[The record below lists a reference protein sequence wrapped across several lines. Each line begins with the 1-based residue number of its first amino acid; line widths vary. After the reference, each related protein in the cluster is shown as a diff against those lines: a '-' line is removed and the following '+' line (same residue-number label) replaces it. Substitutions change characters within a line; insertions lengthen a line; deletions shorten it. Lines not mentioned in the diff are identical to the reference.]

1 MDFDLVME
9 LAADQKIR
17 VLFVDDEENILR
29 ALRRML
35 HGIRSPWNVQ
45 FLESGEKALAYLEKS
60 PVDVVVTDMRM
71 PGMNGAEL
79 LEKVSR
85 DYPETIRII
94 LSGFSDTTLVSRSIG
109 TSHQFFDKPCDAEG
123 LIASIS
129 KSLNLRTLISNH
141 GLHAFLSSLSRLP
154 SSLSTYKKL
163 NAEIAKE
170 NAATASIANIIQSD
184 VAFVAKVLKLVN
196 SAYFGL
202 PNHVASCHQA
212 IQLLGLDT
220 IRSIVATSAFFYEFE
235 ESPETAL
242 TINRLGQRSMEI
254 SVLAGEIMS
263 IEGGSAAQQSH
274 ASSAG
279 LLLHIGSLLLLANL
293 PELYRSACAICDD
306 DGASI
311 VDAEWTAFKTNHAE
325 LGAYLLAL
333 WGFPDQIIE
342 SVLFHHKP
350 SNHQADAFGPI
361 TAVHVAQALVKIPPD
376 EPEADKIIFGNLD
389 MDHLAAVNKT
399 DRISVWW
406 KLYFQLSERRIR
418 P

>member
-1 MDFDLVME
+1 ME
-9 LAADQKIR
+9 LAADQKLR

-29 ALRRML
+29 ALRRKL
-35 HGIRSPWNVQ
+35 HGLRSQWDIQ
-45 FLESGEKALAYLEKS
+45 FLDSGEKALAYLEKS
-60 PVDVVVTDMRM
+60 PADVIVTDMRM

-85 DYPETIRII
+85 DYPNTIRIV

-109 TSHQFFDKPCDAEG
+109 TSHQFLDKPCDAED
-123 LIASIS
+123 LIAAIS
-129 KSLNLRTLISNH
+129 KSLNFQTLISNH

-154 SSLSTYKKL
+154 SSLSIYKKF

-170 NAATASIANIIQSD
+170 NATTASIANIIESD
-184 VAFVAKVLKLVN
+184 VAVVGKVLKLVN

-202 PNHVASCHQA
+202 PNRVASCRQA

-220 IRSIVATSAFFYEFE
+220 IRAIVAISAFFCEFE
-235 ESPETAL
+235 ESPEMAL
-242 TINRLGQRSMEI
+242 TIDRLGQRSMEI
-254 SVLAGEIMS
+254 GALAGEIMS

-279 LLLHIGSLLLLANL
+279 FLLHIGSLLLLSNL

-311 VDAEWTAFKTNHAE
+311 VDAERTAFKTNHAE

-333 WGFPDQIIE
+333 WGFPDPIIE

-350 SNHQADAFGPI
+350 SNHQVDAFGPI
-361 TAVHVAQALVKIPPD
+361 SSVHVAQALVKIPPD
-376 EPEADKIIFGNLD
+376 EPEAEKIIFGNLD

-406 KLYFQLSERRIR
+406 KLHLRLSERRIR
-418 P
+418 T